1 MKNNKKDKDELNES
15 HLKQIIRRKMI
26 QRDHGDN
33 TLYKRNKKWL
43 NLLNGIIHKNKFGNT
58 ILFTYLCI
66 VKQLNNNNYE
76 TISIT

>member
-1 MKNNKKDKDELNES
+1 MKTKKNKQNPDELNER

-43 NLLNGIIHKNKFGNT
+43 KDVDEDL
-58 ILFTYLCI
+58 
-66 VKQLNNNNYE
+66 E
-76 TISIT
+76 